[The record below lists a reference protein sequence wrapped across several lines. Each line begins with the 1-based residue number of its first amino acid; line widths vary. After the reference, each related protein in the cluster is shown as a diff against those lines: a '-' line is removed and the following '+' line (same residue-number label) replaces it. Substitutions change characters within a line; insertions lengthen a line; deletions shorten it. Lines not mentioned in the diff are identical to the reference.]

1 MRFVGRQTI
10 QTKEQI
16 TNSKL
21 NIIYMNK
28 IQTVINSVLAACVV
42 ALFILFFVSKP
53 KTTKPA
59 VQEVQAQGELMPIA
73 IINTD
78 SILKHYTLAVEAS
91 DKLMNRYEESTVKLD
106 TKAKSLQKEY
116 ETFQRDVLD
125 FQRKLEANAFLS
137 RERAESEQT
146 RLQKKEQQLLAKQ
159 QDLENLRQKLS
170 ADFMEEQAA
179 LTQQLQDSVQ
189 AYLREYNADGHYH
202 LVLNDAVLMNKVAGY
217 DITNEVIDALNARYT
232 K

>member
-1 MRFVGRQTI
+1 
-10 QTKEQI
+10 
-16 TNSKL
+16 
-21 NIIYMNK
+21 MNK
-28 IQTVINSVLAACVV
+28 ISIIVDSVLAAAVV
-42 ALFILFFVSKP
+42 ALFILFFTATPGAK
-53 KTTKPA
+53 KQPA
-59 VQEVQAQGELMPIA
+59 VQEIQASGELMPIA

-91 DKLMNRYEESTVKLD
+91 EKLMSRYEESTVKLD
-106 TKAKSLQKEY
+106 TKAKSLQGEV
-116 ETFQRDVLD
+116 ETFQRDVVD

-137 RERAESEQT
+137 RERAESEQA
-146 RLQKKEQQLLAKQ
+146 RLQKKEQQLMAKQ

-170 ADFMEEQAA
+170 ADFMQEQAD

-189 AYLREYNADGHYH
+189 AYLREYNADGRYH

-217 DITNEVIDALNARYT
+217 DITNEVIDALNARYS

>member
-1 MRFVGRQTI
+1 
-10 QTKEQI
+10 
-16 TNSKL
+16 
-21 NIIYMNK
+21 MNK
-28 IQTVINSVLAACVV
+28 TTIIVESILAAAVLT
-42 ALFILFFVSKP
+42 LFVLFFTVNPHAK
-53 KTTKPA
+53 K
-59 VQEVQAQGELMPIA
+59 VNNQEIVASGDLLPIA

-125 FQRKLEANAFLS
+125 FQRKVEANAFLS
-137 RERAESEQT
+137 RERAESEQA
-146 RLQKKEQQLLAKQ
+146 RLQKKEQQLMAKQ
-159 QDLENLRQKLS
+159 QELENLRQKLS
-170 ADFMEEQAA
+170 ADFMAEQNE

-189 AYLREYNADGHYH
+189 KYLREYNADGHYH
-202 LVLNDAVLMNKVAGY
+202 LVINDAVLMNKVAGY

>member
-1 MRFVGRQTI
+1 
-10 QTKEQI
+10 
-16 TNSKL
+16 
-21 NIIYMNK
+21 MNK

>member
-1 MRFVGRQTI
+1 
-10 QTKEQI
+10 
-16 TNSKL
+16 
-21 NIIYMNK
+21 MNK
-28 IQTVINSVLAACVV
+28 ISIIVDSVLAAAVV
-42 ALFILFFVSKP
+42 ALFILFFTVTPGAK
-53 KTTKPA
+53 KQPA
-59 VQEVQAQGELMPIA
+59 VQEIQASGELMPIA

-91 DKLMNRYEESTVKLD
+91 EKLMSRYEESTVKLD
-106 TKAKSLQKEY
+106 TKAKSLQGEA
-116 ETFQRDVLD
+116 ETFQRDVVD

-137 RERAESEQT
+137 RERAESEQA
-146 RLQKKEQQLLAKQ
+146 RLQKKEQQLMAKQ

-170 ADFMEEQAA
+170 ADFMQEQAD

-189 AYLREYNADGHYH
+189 AYLREYNADGRYH

-217 DITNEVIDALNARYT
+217 DITNEVIDALNARYA

>member
-1 MRFVGRQTI
+1 
-10 QTKEQI
+10 
-16 TNSKL
+16 
-21 NIIYMNK
+21 MNK
-28 IQTVINSVLAACVV
+28 ITIIVESILAAAVV
-42 ALFILFFVSKP
+42 ALFVLFFTATPQAKKADS
-53 KTTKPA
+53 
-59 VQEVQAQGELMPIA
+59 QEIIAEGELLPIA

-91 DKLMNRYEESTVKLD
+91 EKLMTSYEESTVKLD
-106 TKAKSLQKEY
+106 TKAKSLQKEA
-116 ETFQRDVLD
+116 ETFQKDVID

-137 RERAESEQT
+137 RERAESEQA
-146 RLQKKEQQLLAKQ
+146 RLQKKEQQLMAKQ

-170 ADFMEEQAA
+170 ADFMSEQAA

-189 AYLREYNADGHYH
+189 AYLREFNADGRYH

-217 DITNEVIDALNARYT
+217 DITDEVIEALNARYS